1 METYKM
7 DATSLKY
14 IAIGLMS
21 IGMFGAAI
29 GVSNIFSSLLNAI
42 ARNPSQE
49 GKLFQ
54 RAIIGAGM
62 AEALGIFAFGIA
74 LMLMFI

>member
-1 METYKM
+1 M

-21 IGMFGAAI
+21 IGMLGAAI
-29 GVSNIFSSLLNAI
+29 GVSNIFSNLLSAI

-49 GKLFQ
+49 GKLFA

-62 AEALGIFAFGIA
+62 VEALGIFAFGIA
-74 LMLMFI
+74 LMLMFV